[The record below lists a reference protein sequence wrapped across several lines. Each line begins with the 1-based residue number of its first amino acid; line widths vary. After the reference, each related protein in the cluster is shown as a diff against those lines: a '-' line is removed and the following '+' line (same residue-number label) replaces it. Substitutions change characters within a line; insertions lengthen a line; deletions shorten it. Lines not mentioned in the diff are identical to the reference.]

1 MTGQNFP
8 SYTSDHKPID
18 EASVAFTCS
27 QDASEFAFNVL
38 APHHPGLIQALS
50 YFVSVECA
58 QALGRWDPEK
68 WSALVWTRWQ
78 CGDRGVGAYDH
89 GVYKRT
95 HIDGKEGF
103 SIDFFD
109 AQDRFICLLEG
120 RGVVFRTRDFES
132 WRKDSKDRSDKAPS
146 ESFDYA
152 DDNMLG
158 VLAGEKPFL
167 GPLESKSAGGLV
179 DFANGMPPGHP
190 WLNGSG
196 DHVNSAHL
204 AEIGRQF
211 VSLLHEGKPFEV
223 SAAEMRFDSYVE
235 LGTPFEI
242 EQLDSDEADTIEMQL
257 RQSGKN
263 CTWLSYRLREI

>member
-1 MTGQNFP
+1 MAGQNFP

-18 EASVAFTCS
+18 DSSVAFACS
-27 QDASEFAFNVL
+27 HDAREFSFVQL
-38 APHHPGLIQALS
+38 PPHHPGLIQALS

-58 QALGRWDPEK
+58 KALGRWDPEK
-68 WSALVWTRWQ
+68 WSALTWTRWR
-78 CGDRGVGAYDH
+78 CGESDVGSYDH

-95 HIDGKEGF
+95 HIDGKESF
-103 SIDFFD
+103 AIEFFD

-132 WRKDSKDRSDKAPS
+132 WRKDSKDRTEKALS

-152 DDNMLG
+152 ANELLG
-158 VLAGEKPFL
+158 VLPGERPFL
-167 GPLESKSAGGLV
+167 GPLKARTASGLI

-211 VSLLHEGKPFEV
+211 ASLLQGRAAIV

-242 EQLDSDEADTIEMQL
+242 EHLATDEPGMVEMQL
-257 RQSGKN
+257 RQSGKD
-263 CTWLSYRLREI
+263 CTWLAYQVVDA